1 MGCTMLPS
9 HGTGKMVLWLCRV
22 RQKNTFCFFLPT
34 QTLVIKHQSRAPKHN
49 LYTKI
54 RKNEKYM
61 EDRLGELVSNI
72 LTIFSI
78 SGLRPNARAIL
89 IG

>member
-1 MGCTMLPS
+1 MCLLF
-9 HGTGKMVLWLCRV
+9 K
-22 RQKNTFCFFLPT
+22 KNTFCFFLTT

-61 EDRLGELVSNI
+61 DDRLEELVSNL